1 MRYNPLYTVA
11 KIIAV
16 PLYKLLFFYRIKGKE
31 NLPKEGGYIICS
43 NHLSNNDPLFL
54 GLAVNRQIYYMA
66 KAELFKNPI
75 LAAIIRG
82 LGAFPVQRGAGDG
95 KAINEAENIIKQ
107 KKMLGIFIEGT
118 RSKTG
123 EFLRP
128 KSGAAIIASQM
139 NAPVLPLC
147 ITPKTKDRKVKPFH
161 RITISI
167 GKPLTPEELGLQGEC
182 GPEAY
187 RNAAKKIMGEI
198 KNLRGT
204 VTGEKPEDIK

>member
-1 MRYNPLYTVA
+1 MRYNPLYTVL
-11 KIIAV
+11 KVIAV
-16 PLYKLLFFYRIKGKE
+16 PLYKVLFFYRVKGKE

-43 NHLSNNDPLFL
+43 NHLSNNDPIFL
-54 GLAVNRQIYYMA
+54 GLGVNRQIYYMA

-75 LAAIIRG
+75 LSALIRA

-147 ITPKTKDRKVKPFH
+147 ITPKTKDKKVKLFH

-167 GKPLTPEELGLQGEC
+167 GKPMTPAELGLDSEA

-187 RNAAKKIMGEI
+187 RSAARKIMNEI
-198 KNLRGT
+198 KSLRAD
-204 VTGEKPEDIK
+204 VTGEKPEESK

>member
-1 MRYNPLYTVA
+1 MRYNPLYSVL
-11 KIIAV
+11 KVIAV
-16 PLYKLLFFYRIKGKE
+16 PLYKLLFFYKITGKE

-43 NHLSNNDPLFL
+43 NHLSNNDPIFL

-66 KAELFKNPI
+66 KAELFKNPV
-75 LAAIIRG
+75 LSALIRA

-95 KAINEAENIIKQ
+95 KAINDAEKIIRD

-123 EFLRP
+123 QFLRP

-139 NAPVLPLC
+139 NVPVLPLC
-147 ITPKTKDRKVKPFH
+147 ITPKTKDRKVKLFH
-161 RITISI
+161 KTTISI
-167 GKPLTPEELGLQGEC
+167 GKPMTPAELGLGGEP

-187 RNAAKKIMGEI
+187 RGAARTIMGEI
-198 KNLRGT
+198 KALRAG
-204 VTGEKPEDIK
+204 VTGERAEDIK